1 MSSNDNEKAKSVQ
14 DLQKLIA
21 GIKDLKSNPKQEK
34 EEMFQRLYP
43 AIQEALDRSVTQNSV
58 LAFLK
63 VNGLKLSPNTFR
75 TMLNA
80 ASKRA
85 AENDLKLAGQQTSN
99 S

>member
-1 MSSNDNEKAKSVQ
+1 MSANDNEKAKPVQ

-34 EEMFQRLYP
+34 EELFQSLYP
-43 AIQEALDRSVTQNSV
+43 TIKEALDRAVTQNSV

-63 VNGLKLSPNTFR
+63 ANGLKLSPNTFR
-75 TMLNA
+75 TMLTA

-85 AENDLKLAGQQTSN
+85 EENDLKLTGQQARN